1 MGLISLGCIGQKVQF
16 CDLQPGLT
24 QALGLGVTTGAP
36 VPLPWTLASR
46 KSYLFLPVSNRA
58 NRTYLTAAL

>member
-24 QALGLGVTTGAP
+24 QALGLGVTTGTP
-36 VPLPWTLASR
+36 GLPQVI
-46 KSYLFLPVSNRA
+46 PVSSCVKQG
-58 NRTYLTAAL
+58 